1 MTRFAL
7 LLLICALGPVPS
19 ATAQQVLE
27 SAGSRALG
35 MGGAFVAV
43 ADDATAVY
51 WNPAGLAFG
60 PTAGG
65 TVGYTNF
72 HTGDQAGPPTVGPTE
87 RTSKFVSLGTLPVGF
102 SYGTFEESALV
113 PATLLGR
120 PQAATFEATQF
131 GATFV
136 QTIVQGLVAGTTVK
150 YVRGSVVSGPVD
162 GTTAGGILGSAAK
175 REAEIE
181 GRWDL
186 DLGTMVDMGKLRVG
200 LLVRNLTQPTFG
212 RMEGTGVTLQRQSR
226 LGFAFLPTSG
236 LTLAI
241 DLDLDT
247 VDLRD
252 GPRRMAAIGGEQRLG
267 RLAIR
272 AGTRWNREVGGR
284 AVAAVG
290 GSVLI
295 RPSMW
300 LDTHYT
306 DGHLDSDHGWGIAL
320 RVGS

>member
-1 MTRFAL
+1 MLRAAT
-7 LLLICALGPVPS
+7 LLLICVLGPVSS
-19 ATAQQVLE
+19 AAAQQVLE

-43 ADDATAVY
+43 ANDATAVY

-60 PTAGG
+60 PTAGV
-65 TVGYTNF
+65 TVGWTDF
-72 HTGDQAGPPTVGPTE
+72 HTGNQLGPPTVGPSE

-102 SYGTFEESALV
+102 SYGKFEESALV

-120 PQAATFEATQF
+120 PQAATFEATEF

-150 YVRGSVVSGPVD
+150 YVRGSVVTGPID
-162 GTTAGGILGSAAK
+162 GTTSGDVLASAAK
-175 REAEIE
+175 REAPID

-212 RMEGTGVTLQRQSR
+212 DIEGTAVTLQRQSR
-226 LGFAFLPTSG
+226 LGFAILPTSG
-236 LTLAI
+236 LSLAI
-241 DLDLDT
+241 DLDLDK

-295 RPSMW
+295 RQNMW
-300 LDTHYT
+300 LDAHYT
-306 DGHLDSDHGWGIAL
+306 EGHSDSDHGFGFAL